1 MGGEGTVS
9 AFSELAGV
17 GVEATGASGIGGTT
31 TGIMGGKYPSFLEVV
46 ALGDMARGASSRRL
60 DGRPVII
67 PLDCRP

>member
-17 GVEATGASGIGGTT
+17 GVEATGASGIRGTT
-31 TGIMGGKYPSFLEVV
+31 ADIMGGKYPSFLEVV

-60 DGRPVII
+60 EGRPVII